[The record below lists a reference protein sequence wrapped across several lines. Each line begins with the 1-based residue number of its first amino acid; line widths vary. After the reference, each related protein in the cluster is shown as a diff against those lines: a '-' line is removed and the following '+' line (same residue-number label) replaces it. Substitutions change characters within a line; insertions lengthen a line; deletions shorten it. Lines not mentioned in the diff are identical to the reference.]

1 MILTAYDFG
10 FKPRSTAGGRRHVS
24 ASERRRRQR
33 LCRQA
38 VQRLLSHDRVAK
50 AIGAHPASVRRWD
63 LGGSTVPACF
73 VAGLYRI
80 AQEAA

>member
-10 FKPRSTAGGRRHVS
+10 FKPQYTAGGRRHVS
-24 ASERRRRQR
+24 GSERRRRQR

-38 VQRLLSHDRVAK
+38 VQRLLSHGRVAE

-63 LGGSTVPACF
+63 LGGDTVPSRF

-80 AQEAA
+80 AQEAV